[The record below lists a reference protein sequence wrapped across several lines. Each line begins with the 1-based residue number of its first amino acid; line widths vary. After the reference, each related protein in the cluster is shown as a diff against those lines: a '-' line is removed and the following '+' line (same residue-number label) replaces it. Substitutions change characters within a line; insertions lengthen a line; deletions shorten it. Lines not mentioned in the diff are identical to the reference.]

1 MNDGQ
6 YLERGGEKGE
16 NDEEGVEGGAG
27 APEMSRDPRDTASEG
42 PIRATNSEH
51 TSYSETDRVLHSRT
65 TTLNRPVVH
74 RPTVTVSPCLSSSS
88 FLRHQRW
95 SAPPSPCA
103 PHSTATSS
111 SRPHIE
117 LTIRLNSF
125 KTRLTPT
132 DQTNKHVEESDAEEC
147 GRAAVQ
153 EECAIWVKEDCRSM
167 SILAFRL
174 GPDPPPCGLRRS
186 LARHCLPS
194 WSPCRACLRV

>member
-1 MNDGQ
+1 MRKA
-6 YLERGGEKGE
+6 LRAAPVPRRCRGT
-16 NDEEGVEGGAG
+16 
-27 APEMSRDPRDTASEG
+27 PETQRRRARSGRQTRSTLPTPRLIASFTQEQ
-42 PIRATNSEH
+42 
-51 TSYSETDRVLHSRT
+51 L
-65 TTLNRPVVH
+65 TLNRPVVH

-167 SILAFRL
+167 SILPFRL